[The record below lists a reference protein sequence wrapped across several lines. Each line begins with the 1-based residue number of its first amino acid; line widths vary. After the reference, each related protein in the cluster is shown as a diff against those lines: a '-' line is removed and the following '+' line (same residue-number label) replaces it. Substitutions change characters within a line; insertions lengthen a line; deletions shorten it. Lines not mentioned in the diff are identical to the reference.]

1 MGKIERFEDLP
12 IWQKAADI
20 SLRTY
25 KVAEKGKLKYDFSMK
40 DQIKKAAFS
49 ISSNIAEGFEYGN
62 NNDFIRFLRYAKG
75 SAGELRSQVYILH
88 NMELIEKPDYLQ
100 LNEQLIDISKQI
112 SGFMKYLREHK
123 KF

>member
-12 IWQKAADI
+12 IWKKAAEVSLNVYRI
-20 SLRTY
+20 S
-25 KVAEKGKLKYDFSMK
+25 EKGKLKNDFSMK
-40 DQIKKAAFS
+40 DQIKRAAIS

-62 NNDFIRFLRYAKG
+62 NSDFVRYLRYAKG
-75 SAGELRSQVYILH
+75 SAGELRSQMYII
-88 NMELIEKPDYLQ
+88 NEMELIESVDYQ
-100 LNEQLIDISKQI
+100 KINEQLIEVSKQI